1 MFAKSVLFSSLLAL
15 AMSKPIARRNSH
27 ISISNGVPVIV
38 HGGSFDLSSTTV
50 TQVKTSNVF
59 AFNGFGGLA
68 SLNGFDEFFGVNNFC
83 GVQNVIVQEN
93 VVTCQVTQ
101 VNVVQQ
107 QLAIIA
113 EYAKQVI
120 LTQSC
125 ESEAQV
131 LLFSQWLGGLVNFGQ
146 DLRHVNGRL
155 PTYDSHIAS
164 QIVNVVDVTGHI
176 NVAGFDFAG
185 SNIGSHGVTVINNNW
200 VQDVSPS
207 TVGFVW
213 ESAVHAAGSIPLG
226 VSCTSQVC
234 VAPVIQTIE
243 TIHTQVEIPSVH
255 TIVNTIV
262 ELPHAT
268 IAEVPVHTTIVEIP
282 SVHTPVVVHEPV
294 NTPVIIHE
302 TVGSV
307 HDSTIVDGQV
317 STETFSSEEPT
328 ATEPVILSSE
338 RTGDDS
344 EESGEEEDTTS
355 STEATTTDAADASA
369 TDATTTDDAAAS
381 ATDAASTS
389 APDAAATT
397 SDDAAATTDAPA
409 PQVSVQSSASDILN
423 VSVPAADQTV
433 GTRRRLPAVIARR
446 GWNSH
451 RRL

>member
-1 MFAKSVLFSSLLAL
+1 MFL
-15 AMSKPIARRNSH
+15 ARRNGH

-200 VQDVSPS
+200 VQNISPS

-234 VAPVIQTIE
+234 VAPSSRPSRPSTLRLRSHQFTPSSTPSSNSRTPPLLRSPCTPLSLRSPQFTPQSLFTSQSTRPSSSTRPLVACTIRLL
-243 TIHTQVEIPSVH
+243 SM
-255 TIVNTIV
+255 
-262 ELPHAT
+262 A
-268 IAEVPVHTTIVEIP
+268 
-282 SVHTPVVVHEPV
+282 
-294 NTPVIIHE
+294 
-302 TVGSV
+302 
-307 HDSTIVDGQV
+307 
-317 STETFSSEEPT
+317 
-328 ATEPVILSSE
+328 SSE

-355 STEATTTDAADASA
+355 SAEATTTDAADASA

>member
-15 AMSKPIARRNSH
+15 AMGKPIARRNGH
-27 ISISNGVPVIV
+27 ISTISTGVPVV
-38 HGGSFDLSSTTV
+38 FPGGSFDLSSTTV

-68 SLNGFDEFFGVNNFC
+68 SLNGFDDFFGVNNFC
-83 GVQNVIVQEN
+83 GVQNIIVQEN

-107 QLAIIA
+107 QLAILA

-131 LLFSQWLGGLVNFGQ
+131 LLWSQWLGGLINFGQ
-146 DLRHVNGRL
+146 DIRHVNGRV

-164 QIVNVVDVTGHI
+164 QIVNVVDVSGRI
-176 NVAGFDFAG
+176 NVAGFDFTG
-185 SNIGSHGVTVINNNW
+185 SSIGNHGVTVINGNW
-200 VQDVSPS
+200 HQGISPS

-243 TIHTQVEIPSVH
+243 TIHTQIEIPPSVH
-255 TIVNTIV
+255 TIVNTVV
-262 ELPHAT
+262 EAPHTT
-268 IAEVPVHTTIVEIP
+268 IAEIPVHTTIVEIP
-282 SVHTPVVVHEPV
+282 SVVVHEPV

-307 HDSTIVDGQV
+307 HDSTIVEGQV
-317 STETFSSEEPT
+317 STETISSDAPT

-338 RTGDDS
+338 QTGDDS
-344 EESGEEEDTTS
+344 ADSSEDTTS
-355 STEATTTDAADASA
+355 SAETTTTDAADASA
-369 TDATTTDDAAAS
+369 TDATPTTTDDASAS

-389 APDAAATT
+389 GDETATTTDAAAVT
-397 SDDAAATTDAPA
+397 TTDAAA

-423 VSVPAADQTV
+423 ASVPAADETA
-433 GTRRRLPAVIARR
+433 GTRRRLPSVIARR
-446 GWNSH
+446 G
-451 RRL
+451 